1 MGQLKALDSV
11 LEARASGAKETSF
24 VVRISSRMDT
34 CFRFESNVD
43 SGSTDYTLATL
54 VASTRLKMRPFWMR
68 PDSGQLDRMG
78 GWMRHSRR
86 LFFVG
91 AFANLIIGSG
101 VTGGDAAFAQIAAD
115 TDLEDNSSTFSGP
128 DYRVNSGDQLE
139 ISVWRE
145 EELQREVTVL
155 PDGTISFPLV
165 GTIKAAGKTAAQLE
179 QEISSKLESNFV
191 DGDVPDVTVTVASTS
206 GLQFS
211 VIGQVRSPGT
221 FTPGRY
227 VTILEALS
235 FSGGVT
241 EFASLSNIV
250 VVRKSGETLTVIP
263 VSLSNVLRSKSV
275 SAKDVSALP
284 VIRSGD
290 TIIVP

>member
-1 MGQLKALDSV
+1 MR
-11 LEARASGAKETSF
+11 RA
-24 VVRISSRMDT
+24 
-34 CFRFESNVD
+34 
-43 SGSTDYTLATL
+43 
-54 VASTRLKMRPFWMR
+54 
-68 PDSGQLDRMG
+68 
-78 GWMRHSRR
+78 RR
-86 LFFVG
+86 LFPVG
-91 AFANLIIGSG
+91 LFATLLIGSNL
-101 VTGGDAAFAQIAAD
+101 TGGDAALAQVTEDAEIQ
-115 TDLEDNSSTFSGP
+115 DLPSASGP
-128 DYRVNSGDQLE
+128 DYRVNSGDQLD

-145 EELQREVTVL
+145 DELQREVMVL
-155 PDGTISFPLV
+155 PDGTISFPLI
-165 GTIKAAGKTAAQLE
+165 GTINAAGKTASEIE

-211 VIGQVRSPGT
+211 VIGKVQSPGI

-250 VVRKSGETLTVIP
+250 VVRKSGEMLTVVP
-263 VSLSNVLRSKSV
+263 VDLSDVLRSKSV
-275 SAKDVSALP
+275 SAGDVSALP
-284 VIRSGD
+284 MIRSGD

>member
-1 MGQLKALDSV
+1 MR
-11 LEARASGAKETSF
+11 RA
-24 VVRISSRMDT
+24 
-34 CFRFESNVD
+34 
-43 SGSTDYTLATL
+43 
-54 VASTRLKMRPFWMR
+54 
-68 PDSGQLDRMG
+68 
-78 GWMRHSRR
+78 RR
-86 LFFVG
+86 LDFVG
-91 AFANLIIGSG
+91 AFAVLIMGSS
-101 VTGGDAAFAQIAAD
+101 VTTDDAAFAQIAAGA
-115 TDLEDNSSTFSGP
+115 DLEDSSATFSGP

-145 EELQREVTVL
+145 DELQREVRVL

-191 DGDVPDVTVTVASTS
+191 DGDVPDVTVTVANTN

-211 VIGQVRSPGT
+211 VIGQVRSPGI

-227 VTILEALS
+227 VTLLEALS

>member
-1 MGQLKALDSV
+1 MR
-11 LEARASGAKETSF
+11 RASSSF
-24 VVRISSRMDT
+24 RVGLFAILLIW
-34 CFRFESNVD
+34 SNLGGD
-43 SGSTDYTLATL
+43 DAALA
-54 VASTRLKMRPFWMR
+54 
-68 PDSGQLDRMG
+68 Q
-78 GWMRHSRR
+78 
-86 LFFVG
+86 VG
-91 AFANLIIGSG
+91 A
-101 VTGGDAAFAQIAAD
+101 DAELRDRRAA
-115 TDLEDNSSTFSGP
+115 SGP

-145 EELQREVTVL
+145 DELQREVMVL
-155 PDGTISFPLV
+155 PDGTMSFPLI
-165 GTIKAAGKTAAQLE
+165 GTIKAAGKTASEIE
-179 QEISSKLESNFV
+179 QEISSRLESNFV

-211 VIGQVRSPGT
+211 VIGKVQSPGI

-250 VVRKSGETLTVIP
+250 VVRKSGETLTVVP
-263 VSLSNVLRSKSV
+263 VDLSDVLRSKSV
-275 SAKDVSALP
+275 SAADVSSLP
-284 VIRSGD
+284 MIRSGD

>member
-1 MGQLKALDSV
+1 MR
-11 LEARASGAKETSF
+11 RASSSF
-24 VVRISSRMDT
+24 RVGLFAILLIW
-34 CFRFESNVD
+34 SNLGGD
-43 SGSTDYTLATL
+43 DAALA
-54 VASTRLKMRPFWMR
+54 
-68 PDSGQLDRMG
+68 Q
-78 GWMRHSRR
+78 
-86 LFFVG
+86 VG
-91 AFANLIIGSG
+91 A
-101 VTGGDAAFAQIAAD
+101 DAELRDRRSA
-115 TDLEDNSSTFSGP
+115 SGP

-145 EELQREVTVL
+145 DELQREVMVL
-155 PDGTISFPLV
+155 PDGTMSFPLI
-165 GTIKAAGKTAAQLE
+165 GTIKAAGKTASEIE
-179 QEISSKLESNFV
+179 QEISSRLESNFV

-211 VIGQVRSPGT
+211 VIGKVQSPGI

-250 VVRKSGETLTVIP
+250 VVRKSGETLTVVP
-263 VSLSNVLRSKSV
+263 VDLSDVLRSKSV
-275 SAKDVSALP
+275 SAADVSALP
-284 VIRSGD
+284 MIRSGD

>member
-1 MGQLKALDSV
+1 MR
-11 LEARASGAKETSF
+11 RASSSF
-24 VVRISSRMDT
+24 RVGLFAILLIW
-34 CFRFESNVD
+34 SNLGGD
-43 SGSTDYTLATL
+43 DAALA
-54 VASTRLKMRPFWMR
+54 
-68 PDSGQLDRMG
+68 Q
-78 GWMRHSRR
+78 
-86 LFFVG
+86 VG
-91 AFANLIIGSG
+91 A
-101 VTGGDAAFAQIAAD
+101 DAELRDRRSA
-115 TDLEDNSSTFSGP
+115 SGP

-145 EELQREVTVL
+145 DELQREVMVL
-155 PDGTISFPLV
+155 PDGTMSFPLI
-165 GTIKAAGKTAAQLE
+165 GTIKAAGKTASEIE
-179 QEISSKLESNFV
+179 QEISSRLESNFV

-211 VIGQVRSPGT
+211 VIGKVQSPGI

-250 VVRKSGETLTVIP
+250 VVRKSGETLTVVP
-263 VSLSNVLRSKSV
+263 VDLSDVLRSKSV
-275 SAKDVSALP
+275 SAADVSSLP
-284 VIRSGD
+284 MIRSGD

>member
-1 MGQLKALDSV
+1 MR
-11 LEARASGAKETSF
+11 RA
-24 VVRISSRMDT
+24 
-34 CFRFESNVD
+34 
-43 SGSTDYTLATL
+43 
-54 VASTRLKMRPFWMR
+54 
-68 PDSGQLDRMG
+68 
-78 GWMRHSRR
+78 RR
-86 LFFVG
+86 LDFVG
-91 AFANLIIGSG
+91 AFAVLIMGSS
-101 VTGGDAAFAQIAAD
+101 VTTDDAAFAQIAAD
-115 TDLEDNSSTFSGP
+115 ADLQDSPSTFSGP

-145 EELQREVTVL
+145 DELQREVRVL

-165 GTIKAAGKTAAQLE
+165 GTIEAAGKTAAQLE
-179 QEISSKLESNFV
+179 QEISSKLKSNFV
-191 DGDVPDVTVTVASTS
+191 DGDVPDVTVTVANTN

-211 VIGQVRSPGT
+211 VIGRVRSPGI

-227 VTILEALS
+227 VTLLEALS